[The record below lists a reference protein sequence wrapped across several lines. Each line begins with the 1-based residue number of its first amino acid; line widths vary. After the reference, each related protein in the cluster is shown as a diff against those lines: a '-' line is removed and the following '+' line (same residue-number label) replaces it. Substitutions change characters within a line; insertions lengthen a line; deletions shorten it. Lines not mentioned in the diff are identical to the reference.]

1 MGLGVDD
8 VRAVCV
14 DAGHPD
20 HHHRGHDEQRVVHG
34 QPQQQS
40 VHRTGHRWPAIDRYV
55 DRSMEISTVYL
66 DRMTAESRL
75 PIKPRREIPLGKNI
89 DKCVLPP
96 LMHVKLLRF
105 KSYFYNETF
114 FSD

>member
-8 VRAVCV
+8 VGAVCV
-14 DAGHPD
+14 DAGHAD

-34 QPQQQS
+34 QSQQQS
-40 VHRTGHRWPAIDRYV
+40 VHRTGHRWPDIDRYV

-89 DKCVLPP
+89 DIYACKIAP
-96 LMHVKLLRF
+96 F
-105 KSYFYNETF
+105 
-114 FSD
+114 